1 MLDSRATHNLGHR
14 PGLPNKK
21 LGGVCMTMTKR
32 LPRYLDDHQDLGTTY
47 KRGQLAIHGF
57 TSYIY
62 IYIYIL
68 YIVVLTWGHF
78 YIYIRPGSPS
88 YSSTTRASSPGV
100 AIVSPGT
107 NGGPS
112 PGGATR
118 LHLRSVLYLAR
129 VTQYDLCYAAN
140 QLTRVASKRVDV
152 AVHGYSAQTRLKNI
166 LHVHV

>member
-62 IYIYIL
+62 IYIYI
-68 YIVVLTWGHF
+68 
-78 YIYIRPGSPS
+78 IYCRPNLGTFLHI
-88 YSSTTRASSPGV
+88 YSPGV
-100 AIVSPGT
+100 AIIFFDNQSIVTWGRNRFSWYKWRAIAWGRNASPPEVSAIPC
-107 NGGPS
+107 
-112 PGGATR
+112 TR
-118 LHLRSVLYLAR
+118 YPVRPL
-129 VTQYDLCYAAN
+129 LCC
-140 QLTRVASKRVDV
+140 QPTHEGRKQK
-152 AVHGYSAQTRLKNI
+152 G
-166 LHVHV
+166 